1 MSNMTEDPREIKARF
16 LFMVKVTKA
25 LVLLTKEELKY
36 KRATKILKTVDE
48 CKLQHGSL
56 KLNSIDLVNK
66 LTKK

>member
-36 KRATKILKTVDE
+36 KRAAKTLKILDE

>member
-1 MSNMTEDPREIKARF
+1 
-16 LFMVKVTKA
+16 MVKVTKT